1 MPARVPAWGE
11 ERLAPAP
18 AADSDEEAPPGYA
31 FSVAYCRATSIA
43 PAVAEAGGVEPSR
56 RLTIAIAAHIE
67 RRRRTRGLTDV
78 DALQQDVLR
87 ELERLRFAVPS
98 SSARWRVL
106 RLAECGFSHKEVVLS
121 EIRGRLS
128 PVCKSVIKGDY
139 LDKCIAKSFVAS
151 KRKQHPAHA
160 ALILVEARA
169 DELAKGQ

>member
-1 MPARVPAWGE
+1 MFRRSRELPLRRELGYLI
-11 ERLAPAP
+11 LALRPLEFASVV
-18 AADSDEEAPPGYA
+18 AA
-31 FSVAYCRATSIA
+31 FTV
-43 PAVAEAGGVEPSR
+43 
-56 RLTIAIAAHIE
+56 AIAAHIE

-128 PVCKSVIKGDY
+128 PACKSAIKGDS